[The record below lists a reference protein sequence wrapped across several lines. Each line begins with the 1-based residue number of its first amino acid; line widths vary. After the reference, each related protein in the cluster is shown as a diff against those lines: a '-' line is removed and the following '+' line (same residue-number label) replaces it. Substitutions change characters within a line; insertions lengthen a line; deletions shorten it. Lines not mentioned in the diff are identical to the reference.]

1 MAEDRTVAAD
11 ASPWAR
17 ETWWSGRRRRYNL
30 GLLVAGVAG
39 FIGYAAAVERCIA
52 LHAPGDWEITIFT
65 TIFQAFAYLVMVGV
79 ANVFFLLGPWSER
92 VLQPNNVAAYRTVAF
107 RLGFWFSVLLPFAPS
122 VVLFVS
128 CSIHRGEDKRIILE
142 LIRRAIFG

>member
-1 MAEDRTVAAD
+1 MTLLRGSDSLTKDRRMAEDRTVAAD

-92 VLQPNNVAAYRTVAF
+92 SSPTTLQ
-107 RLGFWFSVLLPFAPS
+107 
-122 VVLFVS
+122 
-128 CSIHRGEDKRIILE
+128 
-142 LIRRAIFG
+142 LIAQ